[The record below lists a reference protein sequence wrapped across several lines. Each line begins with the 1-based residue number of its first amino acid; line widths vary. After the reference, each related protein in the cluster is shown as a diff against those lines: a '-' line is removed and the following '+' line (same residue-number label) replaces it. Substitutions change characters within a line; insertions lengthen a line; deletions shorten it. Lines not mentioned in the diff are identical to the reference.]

1 MFYVWTACLPT
12 YASLTVDL
20 APKLGLT
27 SGAIAL
33 TWFPLLQP
41 ILGVVSDRAGRRP
54 ILRVFGVFFAVAT
67 VPMLS
72 PLDGTSRSMLAVQ
85 LKRGRRRALP
95 RPVPQCRDRPALHR
109 VRGAVRRNR
118 PYVVTWLVDQGR
130 ATWFPWYIALG
141 STLVHL
147 ALPETAR
154 RPLR

>member
-27 SGAIAL
+27 SGVIAL
-33 TWFPLLQP
+33 
-41 ILGVVSDRAGRRP
+41 
-54 ILRVFGVFFAVAT
+54 
-67 VPMLS
+67 
-72 PLDGTSRSMLAVQ
+72 
-85 LKRGRRRALP
+85 
-95 RPVPQCRDRPALHR
+95 
-109 VRGAVRRNR
+109 
-118 PYVVTWLVDQGR
+118 
-130 ATWFPWYIALG
+130 TWFPWYIALG